1 MCVSP
6 HVPRDP
12 KKPLTAQQQI
22 NLVGPLVRCLRL
34 ATGWSQTDLATACQL
49 SRWDAGRDIIAKIES
64 GNRQVTDHELV
75 VLAKVLVVT
84 VAELIGESPLPVK
97 NKEMVALIKQR
108 RSAGIVSKVAGIL
121 PR

>member
-12 KKPLTAQQQI
+12 KKPLAAHQRL
-22 NLVGPLVRCLRL
+22 NLIGPLVRCLRL

-49 SRWDAGRDIIAKIES
+49 SRWDAGRDIVAKIES

-75 VLAKVLVVT
+75 VLARVLAVT
-84 VAELIGESPLPVK
+84 VAELVGESPLPVK
-97 NKEMVALIKQR
+97 NKELIALIKQR
-108 RSAGIVSKVAGIL
+108 RSAGNVSKVAGII
-121 PR
+121 P